1 MSKKQS
7 TTVKELSNLEPTTTI
22 IQPLHERFPDGS
34 TMILTMFSD
43 FGNIGQPIRIFKDNK
58 PVYDDNNKPV
68 YNDSLWTYPVLD
80 ENGETIGNFKYSRP
94 EISWA
99 VVKVQCNHYTNEDT
113 GKTYLFFKL
122 INKLDKISDVQ
133 SFDTGRGNLLE
144 LKEQI

>member
-7 TTVKELSNLEPTTTI
+7 TTVKELNNLESTTTI
-22 IQPLHERFPDGS
+22 IQPLHQRFPDGS
-34 TMILTMFSD
+34 TMILTMIED
-43 FGNIGQPIRIFKDNK
+43 FGNIGQPIRIFKDGK
-58 PVYDDNNKPV
+58 PVYDDNDKPV
-68 YNDSLWTYPVLD
+68 YDDRWNYPVLD

-99 VVKVQCNHYTNEDT
+99 VVKVQCNHYTNETT
-113 GKTYLFFKL
+113 GQTYLYFKL

-133 SFDTGRGNLLE
+133 SFVTGRSNLLE